1 MGEGRQYNQDDDE
14 EKTSKIKKVTIT
26 EEESNVAEADND
38 DNEPVPNT
46 GDTPVQDREPSDDE
60 PTTDDERYKAAS
72 G

>member
-14 EKTSKIKKVTIT
+14 ERTSKIKKVTIT

-38 DNEPVPNT
+38 EPVPNT